1 VISRFATIHLD
12 PEADREWFADRRRR
26 YRFRTDSAGHSV
38 IARRDGR
45 VQPIALA
52 PHPGLRGADDF
63 VLATIFDAFA
73 RIEYV

>member
-1 VISRFATIHLD
+1 MLRRLAHWFWQQAYLLLPLTFLCWAINIVIGRAV
-12 PEADREWFADRRRR
+12 
-26 YRFRTDSAGHSV
+26 AGH
-38 IARRDGR
+38 IP
-45 VQPIALA
+45 PIALA